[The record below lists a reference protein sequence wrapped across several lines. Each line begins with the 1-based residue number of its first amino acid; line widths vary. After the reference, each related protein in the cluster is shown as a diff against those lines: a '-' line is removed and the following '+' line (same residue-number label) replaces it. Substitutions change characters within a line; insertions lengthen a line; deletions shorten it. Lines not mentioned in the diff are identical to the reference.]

1 MLTIKN
7 LNSTHYFLVS
17 EAYLEINRT
26 SKLEPF
32 ANIPNGLKPST
43 DFAESS
49 VFDVRLGSESSEY
62 NSYKNFDSIKLVEVW
77 SFRPKFHFDSKGP
90 LNNLSNGT

>member
-1 MLTIKN
+1 MLKVTLLNECFSRFLNCTNSTKSRKVSHMLIIKN

-32 ANIPNGLKPST
+32 ANVPNGFKPST

-62 NSYKNFDSIKLVEVW
+62 NSYKKL
-77 SFRPKFHFDSKGP
+77 
-90 LNNLSNGT
+90 